1 MALFLIHNT
10 SSRSLYFVKF
20 GLSGIRSAA
29 RLSPKQRPHVLV
41 SVDRRGLMSVCGR
54 PLSLYISHLTATAGS
69 LCLLTPHYNRPP
81 EPGLT
86 KARCLNGSS
95 SDYPVLEII
104 SFILSAQTKPLHTNA
119 NNITSS
125 FFRDLV
131 SSCLHY
137 CWDTLGI
144 SDLIRGGSFS
154 HHN

>member
-1 MALFLIHNT
+1 MVGHCSCIYLILQPLLAP
-10 SSRSLYFVKF
+10 SVSLRH
-20 GLSGIRSAA
+20 I
-29 RLSPKQRPHVLV
+29 
-41 SVDRRGLMSVCGR
+41 
-54 PLSLYISHLTATAGS
+54 
-69 LCLLTPHYNRPP
+69 NRPP

-86 KARCLNGSS
+86 KARCLNRSS

-144 SDLIRGGSFS
+144 SDLIRGDRFLIIINKRVYICPIPSGVSVWKSCVQPKHTLHGKLSFVTS
-154 HHN
+154 QSSVVV

>member
-1 MALFLIHNT
+1 MVGHCRCIYLI
-10 SSRSLYFVKF
+10 LQPP
-20 GLSGIRSAA
+20 LA
-29 RLSPKQRPHVLV
+29 P
-41 SVDRRGLMSVCGR
+41 SV
-54 PLSLYISHLTATAGS
+54 S
-69 LCLLTPHYNRPP
+69 LCQINRPP
-81 EPGLT
+81 EPSLT

-104 SFILSAQTKPLHTNA
+104 SFILSAQTKPFHTNA

-125 FFRDLV
+125 FFKEMV

-154 HHN
+154 HHNEQESLYLSYTQWGVSLEELRTTQADTGKLSFVSSQSSVVV